1 MEDLINYTEETWRA
15 PSNKTSG
22 SELTRPYPAHFRGGF
37 DPLKSTVGSDF
48 ALKHVFATK
57 DPVQKCNMLAIREA
71 STVRPLLSTQH
82 MQLVDR
88 IERLTID
95 GHLFLES
102 DVM

>member
-22 SELTRPYPAHFRGGF
+22 SELTRPYPAHFRGGV

-57 DPVQKCNMLAIREA
+57 DPVQKCNILASRDA
-71 STVRPLLSTQH
+71 STGTLLLVTQH
-82 MQLVDR
+82 M
-88 IERLTID
+88 
-95 GHLFLES
+95 H
-102 DVM
+102 